1 MEYKA
6 KDFSHLIGMKGFSKQ
21 LLENHFEL
29 YHGYVEN
36 TNKLLKL
43 ASEETNDP
51 KDPFFSETKRR
62 FGWEWNG
69 MRLHE
74 YYFDNLGG
82 TGKLKKSTL
91 LENLQKQFGDFQQW
105 QDSFKA
111 VGGMRGI
118 GWAILYFDHF
128 TGLLCNAW
136 INEHDTGHL
145 SGCTPILV
153 MDVFEHAFIIDYG
166 IKKDGYIAAFMQ
178 NVNWDLAVDR
188 YQSARKFEPIESQLV
203 SK

>member
-6 KDFSHLIGMKGFSKQ
+6 KDFTHLIGMKGFSKQ
-21 LLENHFEL
+21 LLENHFKL
-29 YHGYVEN
+29 YEGYVEN

-43 ASEETNDP
+43 FSGKGDP
-51 KDPFFSETKRR
+51 KDPGFAESRRR

-82 TGKLKKSTL
+82 NGQLKRSSLFT
-91 LENLQKQFGDFQQW
+91 EIQKQFGDFEKW
-105 QDSFKA
+105 QESFKA

-118 GWAILYFDHF
+118 GWAILYLDHF
-128 TGLLCNAW
+128 TGSLCNAW

-145 SGCTPILV
+145 SGCSPIMI
-153 MDVFEHAFIIDYG
+153 MDVFEHAFMIDYG
-166 IKKDGYIAAFMQ
+166 IKKDGYIAAFIQ
-178 NVNWDLAVDR
+178 NANWDLAVDR
-188 YQSARKFEPIESQLV
+188 FQNAQKFQVAEPQLV
-203 SK
+203 GK